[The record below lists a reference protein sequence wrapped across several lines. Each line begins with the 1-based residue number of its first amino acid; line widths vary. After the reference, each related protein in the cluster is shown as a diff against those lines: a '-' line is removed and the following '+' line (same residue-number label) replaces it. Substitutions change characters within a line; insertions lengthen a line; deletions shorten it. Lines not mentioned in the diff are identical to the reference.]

1 MDRKNVI
8 AQREIGDY
16 RITIYRDDCPMCPA
30 VDWDLCGL
38 FIWEYCAHGGMR
50 LSSYSNTQEL
60 SCDPHSLED
69 ALKDLVCKYVP
80 QKKIIKYINS
90 SECDDLFFKYDKSGK
105 SWSLYSY
112 DRRTGKT
119 SEWSLLD
126 LEPYE
131 YHGED
136 CVEEICENLG
146 EDDFKYLLYHYQK
159 DIAFTEWSTSGY
171 CQGDYAEG
179 IAYCDIER
187 YKAMRDADT
196 KNWRKKAV
204 ESMEEDAKLIGK
216 WMWGDVYGF
225 DLEKR
230 ERFRKVYANPEKEDC
245 DGEEWEDVDCCSG
258 YFNEPDDV
266 IDLVI
271 EEHDISP
278 KSAA

>member
-1 MDRKNVI
+1 
-8 AQREIGDY
+8 
-16 RITIYRDDCPMCPA
+16 
-30 VDWDLCGL
+30 
-38 FIWEYCAHGGMR
+38 MR
-50 LSSYSNTQEL
+50 LSSYSNTKEL

-80 QKKIIKYINS
+80 QKKIIKYIN
-90 SECDDLFFKYDKSGK
+90 EHCEDLYFEYSKSDKM
-105 SWSLYSY
+105 WFLYSL
-112 DRRTGKT
+112 DKKTGKRK

-136 CVEEICENLG
+136 CVDEICDNLG

-159 DIAFTEWSTSGY
+159 EIAFTEWSTSGY

-187 YKAMRDADT
+187 YKKMRDTDT

-204 ESMEEDAKLIGK
+204 ESMEEDAELIGK

-225 DLEKR
+225 DLEKK
-230 ERFRKVYANPEKEDC
+230 ERFRKTYLNSDKPDC
-245 DGEEWEDVDCCSG
+245 DGEEWEYVDSCSG
-258 YFNEPDDV
+258 YFEEPDEV
-266 IDLVI
+266 IDIVT
-271 EEHDISP
+271 EEHDLSP